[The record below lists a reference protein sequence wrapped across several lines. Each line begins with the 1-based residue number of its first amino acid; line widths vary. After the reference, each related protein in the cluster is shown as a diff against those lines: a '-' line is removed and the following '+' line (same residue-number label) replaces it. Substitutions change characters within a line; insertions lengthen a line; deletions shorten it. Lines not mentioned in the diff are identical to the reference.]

1 MSNPA
6 ELAKRIQVIHREPG
20 ILRLGLPAELCGAAA
35 ATAIEQG
42 MLKLSGLQSA
52 AVDRNWQRISLRYDA
67 AACSTPQVARYL
79 FALLD
84 DLPDSEAETDE
95 GLASRST
102 TTSASAAS
110 RTQAEFSRSGPLG
123 QRAAD
128 ILEPL
133 LAKARQLLAPPENA
147 PADSLHRKLQP
158 VLASALTEKAIINFF
173 NDMVAFYLIKAH
185 WDLITKRWLKEP
197 LAHSSAWMTT
207 FYLIFLLVRY
217 RKTK

>member
-6 ELAKRIQVIHREPG
+6 ELAKLIQVIHREPG
-20 ILRLGLPAELCGAAA
+20 FLRLELPAELCGAAA

-67 AACSTPQVARYL
+67 AACSTPQVARHL
-79 FALLD
+79 F
-84 DLPDSEAETDE
+84 
-95 GLASRST
+95 GQQ
-102 TTSASAAS
+102 AA
-110 RTQAEFSRSGPLG
+110 GMLKPV
-123 QRAAD
+123 
-128 ILEPL
+128 
-133 LAKARQLLAPPENA
+133 LAKARQLLAPPDNA

-217 RKTK
+217 RKTN

>member
-6 ELAKRIQVIHREPG
+6 ELAKLIQVIHREPG
-20 ILRLGLPAELCGAAA
+20 FLRLELPAELCGAAA
-35 ATAIEQG
+35 AMAIEQG

-67 AACSTPQVARYL
+67 AACSTPQVARHL
-79 FALLD
+79 FGLLD
-84 DLPDSEAETDE
+84 DLPLSEVETDE
-95 GLASRST
+95 DPAST
-102 TTSASAAS
+102 ASGTEA
-110 RTQAEFSRSGPLG
+110 RFSRSGPLG
-123 QRAAD
+123 QQAAD
-128 ILEPL
+128 MLNPV

>member
-1 MSNPA
+1 M
-6 ELAKRIQVIHREPG
+6 
-20 ILRLGLPAELCGAAA
+20 
-35 ATAIEQG
+35 
-42 MLKLSGLQSA
+42 
-52 AVDRNWQRISLRYDA
+52 
-67 AACSTPQVARYL
+67 
-79 FALLD
+79 
-84 DLPDSEAETDE
+84 
-95 GLASRST
+95 
-102 TTSASAAS
+102 
-110 RTQAEFSRSGPLG
+110 
-123 QRAAD
+123 
-128 ILEPL
+128 LEPA
-133 LAKARQLLAPPENA
+133 LAKARQLLAPPDNA